1 MNFIPE
7 ADTIYQ
13 GPISINIGG
22 SLVDFSS
29 PKVLGIINVTPDSFY
44 AGSRLSKTAAEAALS
59 MLEQGADFI
68 DIGGCS
74 TRPGASA
81 PSADDEFDRLAPALE
96 NIRLRLP
103 DAIISVDTFRASVA
117 RRCVLRFGV
126 NIINDIGGGNLDPD
140 MPATVAELGVPYILV
155 HSRAN
160 PHDMQS
166 FTEYD
171 DITADIIRELA
182 FKIESLHQLG
192 IHDIIIDPGF
202 GFAKTVDQN
211 FRLLNDLHLFRELGS
226 PVLAGMS
233 RKSMLCK
240 SLDISAEECKEPTV
254 AADMVALMN
263 GADILRVHDVLP
275 AVQSCKIF
283 NRLKMA
289 GKSAPFNI
297 SRFKTVNIPAQS

>member
-29 PKVLGIINVTPDSFY
+29 PKVMGIINVTPDSFY
-44 AGSRLSKTAAEAALS
+44 AGSQLSKTAAEAALS

-81 PSADDEFDRLAPALE
+81 PSADEEFDRLAPALE

-117 RRCVLRFGV
+117 RRCVLQFGV

-226 PVLAGMS
+226 PVLVGMS

-254 AADMVALMN
+254 AAGMVALMN

-283 NRLKMA
+283 NRLEMA